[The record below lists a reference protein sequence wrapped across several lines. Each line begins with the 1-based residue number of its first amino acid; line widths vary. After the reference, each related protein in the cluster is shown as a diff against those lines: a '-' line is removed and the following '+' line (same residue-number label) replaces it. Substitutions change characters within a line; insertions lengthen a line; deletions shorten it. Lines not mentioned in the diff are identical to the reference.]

1 MKEVIDEF
9 LTDNCPHLA
18 ASISYYLLFSLFPLT
33 LGIIVL
39 VGFFTTSAE
48 TEADVV
54 KAICDFLPLQEGDVQ
69 SSIEGV
75 ANSRPAIGA
84 IATIGLLWSG
94 SAVFNAIRKALNTA
108 WGIKKPRPFFVE
120 RAMELGMMFGAGVLL
135 FISIGVTSIVHF
147 DNSADISIGGVSFFN
162 GTLMKESLLSLITIV
177 LAFFTFLFLYKV
189 IPNTRVRWSDVWGGA
204 LLAAVGFEV
213 VKRIFIWYAG
223 NYAHYTVIYGAV
235 GTIIAL
241 LIWTYI
247 SALILLFCAKLTA
260 VYSRHR
266 ISFFGE
272 ATWQGKRRI
281 RKRFQTFSPLAR
293 STTLNGHRSGFTPR
307 AHPHNASETP
317 DSLQEGNHVDSMRP

>member
-272 ATWQGKRRI
+272 ATWKGKRRI
-281 RKRFQTFSPLAR
+281 RKRFQTLSPLAR
-293 STTLNGHRSGFTPR
+293 STTLNGHRSSFTPR

-317 DSLQEGNHVDSMRP
+317 DSPQERNHADSMRP